1 MQLTP
6 EQFAARFPHRA
17 SPVPAE
23 YLGQWVAWNVDRT
36 RIVAHGIELRET
48 RDRAVEAGCARP
60 LLQKIPRGPFVGGA

>member
-23 YLGQWVAWNVDRT
+23 YVGKWIAWDADRT
-36 RIVAHGIELRET
+36 RIVAGGSEFKET
-48 RDRAVEAGCARP
+48 RDRAVEAGCP
-60 LLQKIPRGPFVGGA
+60 HPVLQKIPRGPFVGGA